1 VSVDQAAIS
10 AQLATSLAT
19 VNAALAA
26 VPDIETATP
35 FELAPVA
42 AAVASE
48 IAVLQNAIDLFDAD
62 IITDSVG
69 GIVPGVPAPTL
80 WVPLLNQVSDSQ
92 QIAVLL
98 NALGYLHRLAT
109 NLAQVNVVV
118 PVMVPNPPAA

>member
-1 VSVDQAAIS
+1 MAVDQAAIS
-10 AQLATSLAT
+10 AQLATSLAA

-26 VPDIETATP
+26 VPDLETATP
-35 FELAPVA
+35 FELAPIA

-48 IAVLQNAIDLFDAD
+48 IVVLQNAIDLFDAD
-62 IITDSVG
+62 IITDSVA

-80 WVPLLNQVSDSQ
+80 WAPFLSQVSDSQ

-98 NALGYLHRLAT
+98 NALGYLQRLAT